1 MSVNGV
7 AFVQDKSIVP
17 IFVAVADKP
26 LGAPGDAVIPLLW
39 SLPDTLGKLGL
50 DIV

>member
-7 AFVQDKSIVP
+7 AFVQAKSIVP
-17 IFVAVADKP
+17 MFVAEAERP

-39 SLPDTLGKLGL
+39 SLPDTLGRLGL